1 MRTEKLYVE
10 CHWILTLNRFAP
22 QVENSAEK
30 QTSVHGITAHTA
42 YQKQGGHCVNH
53 VLLFLSFV
61 CLPVP
66 NNTFAGR

>member
-10 CHWILTLNRFAP
+10 CHWILILNRFAP

-53 VLLFLSFV
+53 VLL
-61 CLPVP
+61 
-66 NNTFAGR
+66 